1 MLHCV
6 TSNVG
11 LTGFGY
17 SSSSGTEDEA
27 EDGDKEDE
35 LSESEEDAERV
46 WEMIRRKRSAFDRR
60 MQAADDAHRGKS
72 MSYWLLLCLSCL
84 ESSTLR
90 RPTQYIL
97 YSAIDVTFDRLLCD
111 SPFRMYV
118 ITSNFSR
125 REQALY
131 FWHV

>member
-1 MLHCV
+1 MLHHV
-6 TSNVG
+6 TSNLG

-17 SSSSGTEDEA
+17 SSSSGTEEE
-27 EDGDKEDE
+27 EDGDKEDGDE

-84 ESSTLR
+84 EASPPR
-90 RPTQYIL
+90 KPT
-97 YSAIDVTFDRLLCD
+97 
-111 SPFRMYV
+111 
-118 ITSNFSR
+118 
-125 REQALY
+125 
-131 FWHV
+131 